1 MPKRPSGRGI
11 KLHRSYSVDEAAR
24 TMRIAKGTVLRW
36 IKSGALPAMTD
47 RRPFLILGSEVNDF
61 LAKQKANR
69 AKCRLHEA
77 YCFTCRAIR
86 EPAHS
91 MADFKATS
99 TKTGMMEALCGICS
113 GLMFKRVSR
122 SRIPELQAKL
132 DLTIRQAPSPIGEH
146 S

>member
-1 MPKRPSGRGI
+1 MPKLPSGRGI
-11 KLHRSYSVDEAAR
+11 KLHRSYSPDEAAR
-24 TMRIAKGTVLRW
+24 ALRIAKGTILRW
-36 IKSGALPAMTD
+36 INTGALPAMTD
-47 RRPFLILGSEVNDF
+47 QRPFLVLGSEVKAY
-61 LAKQKANR
+61 LAKRKSNR

-86 EPAHS
+86 EPAHG

-99 TKTGMMEALCGICS
+99 AKAGMMEALCGTCG

-132 DLTIRQAPSPIGEH
+132 GLTIRQAPSPIGEP